1 MREVLVLKRLSVP
14 SLMWTTSIAN
24 RMSYILPVLNPDRVS
39 FITCKLIACTGA
51 RKCYM
56 LLAGALRRDGNPSM
70 STWRCYIWCSSAIS
84 YPAGA
89 YLILRRTRHWRLN
102 RGSVPVAISL
112 GIYQSTA
119 VSEVY
124 TSLGFLVA
132 IIAVVTVN
140 LLPRA
145 ELIQMTLTICTFTA
159 IAIPVTMLATWS
171 GLQARFHTDPDG
183 LHAYN
188 SSQSGK

>member
-1 MREVLVLKRLSVP
+1 M
-14 SLMWTTSIAN
+14 
-24 RMSYILPVLNPDRVS
+24 
-39 FITCKLIACTGA
+39 
-51 RKCYM
+51 
-56 LLAGALRRDGNPSM
+56 
-70 STWRCYIWCSSAIS
+70 
-84 YPAGA
+84 
-89 YLILRRTRHWRLN
+89 
-102 RGSVPVAISL
+102 PVAISL

-145 ELIQMTLTICTFTA
+145 ELIQMTLGICTFTA
-159 IAIPVTMLATWS
+159 ISIPVTMLATWS
-171 GLQARFHTDPDG
+171 GLQARFHTDPEG